1 MPLSRIKT
9 WIAGEVLT
17 ASDLNAEFNNVI
29 DNHSFALS
37 TQFANGS
44 LSAPSIA
51 FLNDTDT
58 GAYLAGAN
66 QVALVAGGAP
76 AFVLTRA
83 ASAGTAFALFSRGK
97 TDSDRFYP
105 ALTFGG
111 QDDGL
116 TAISA
121 GTLDLIAAGR
131 RVLQASAYANATNYV
146 LVAPAQ
152 AGLGPILGSAGA
164 DTNIPLFLVPKGT
177 GYVRVPVGSLTEGE
191 RYIAGLGVGSPDVGL
206 TAVTGGTLDLIAG
219 GRRVLQASGYVNAT
233 NYVLIV
239 PAQAGQPPV
248 VTTGGADTNASLSL
262 RGKGTG
268 YVTASNFVLEN
279 FAATQSPT
287 ITGRMYWQS
296 AEGAVHISAGTLM
309 ARVPALTGVQAG
321 ELIGATNPSGVDG
334 ATVFSRIQLGSGLS
348 MTGTSLSASGGIGE
362 ASRLVFETSTKLNLA
377 SGYVPLKV
385 DGEWERRVISTVVEL
400 LAPAVSSN
408 TLYYIY
414 AYDNSG
420 TTTLEASTTAP
431 VTATLHG
438 IRVKSG
444 DESRTLVGMAF
455 AGTGGAF
462 TNSGNNSLVASWFN
476 RKVRVATSSFSTNR
490 TTASTTPVELN
501 TEIRCHFAIWDDE
514 VVSVGATLTVANPTN
529 DGATSHL
536 GFDVVFPHNNLGSQ
550 VSAAASVTGPSGI
563 SYHKLGLTEG
573 THYVTLLG
581 RTSLGGTGTWLS
593 DATGG
598 RYCAMSVRVG

>member
-1 MPLSRIKT
+1 MALSRVKT

-17 ASDLNAEFNNVI
+17 ASDLNGEFNNI
-29 DNHSFALS
+29 LDNLSFALS
-37 TQFANGS
+37 TQFADGS
-44 LSAPSIA
+44 LTNLSIA
-51 FLNDTDT
+51 FVNDTDT
-58 GAYLAGAN
+58 GGYRAGVN
-66 QVALVAGGAP
+66 QFALVAGGAT
-76 AFVLTRA
+76 AFILPRA
-83 ASAGTAFALFSRGK
+83 ASAGTAFALFSRGIS
-97 TDSDRFYP
+97 DSDRFYP

-111 QDDGL
+111 ADDGL

-121 GTLDLIAAGR
+121 GTLDLIA
-131 RVLQASAYANATNYV
+131 
-146 LVAPAQ
+146 
-152 AGLGPILGSAGA
+152 
-164 DTNIPLFLVPKGT
+164 
-177 GYVRVPVGSLTEGE
+177 
-191 RYIAGLGVGSPDVGL
+191 
-206 TAVTGGTLDLIAG
+206 G
-219 GRRVLQASGYVNAT
+219 GRRAFQASSYVNAT
-233 NYVLIV
+233 NFVRAV
-239 PAQAGQPPV
+239 AAQAGQPPV
-248 VTTGGADTNASLSL
+248 LEAAGGDTNAALLL

-279 FAATQSPT
+279 FVATQSPT

-296 AEGAVHISAGTLM
+296 SEGAVHISAGTLM
-309 ARVPALTGVQAG
+309 ARVPVLTGVQAG

-334 ATVFSRIQLGSGLS
+334 STVFSRIQLGSGLS

-385 DGEWERRVISTVVEL
+385 DGEWERRVVSTVVEL

-431 VTATLHG
+431 ATATLHG
-438 IRVKSG
+438 VRVKSG

-563 SYHKLGLTEG
+563 SYHKLGLRSEE
-573 THYVTLLG
+573 
-581 RTSLGGTGTWLS
+581 
-593 DATGG
+593 
-598 RYCAMSVRVG
+598 